1 MPKAQDQAQTQ
12 VQAHLHER
20 TEGPGQAG
28 QPGQAG
34 ETVQTRST
42 ERTFTNAARRAQ
54 IVAAAIET
62 IAELG
67 HARASFARITE
78 RAGLSSPRMIS
89 YHFADKD
96 DLMQQIVREVFTAGA
111 EFIGARMAAEE
122 TVAGKLRAYLE
133 ANLQFLREHPRE
145 VLALTEIGPYVRDAD
160 AQPYTSQSA
169 QEPSVRGLEELLA
182 AGQRSGEFRAFD
194 VRAMAVMIR
203 GAVDAA
209 AQRLRGEPGLDF
221 DAYTRELV
229 TVFSLA
235 TRSE

>member
-1 MPKAQDQAQTQ
+1 MGASSMAQ
-12 VQAHLHER
+12 
-20 TEGPGQAG
+20 
-28 QPGQAG
+28 
-34 ETVQTRST
+34 T

-67 HARASFARITE
+67 YAKASFARITA

-96 DLMQQIVREVFTAGA
+96 DLMHQIVREVFTAGA

-122 TVAGKLRAYLE
+122 TAAGRLRAYVE

-145 VLALTEIGPYVRDAD
+145 MAALTEIGPHVRDAD
-160 AQPYTSQSA
+160 GRPYTSQSA
-169 QEPSVRGLEELLA
+169 QEPSVRGLEELLS
-182 AGQRSGEFRAFD
+182 AGQRGGEFRDFD
-194 VRAMAVMIR
+194 VRSMAVMIR

-209 AQRLRGEPGLDF
+209 ARRLRGEPGLDF
-221 DAYTRELV
+221 DTYAREV
-229 TVFSLA
+229 ATAFALA
-235 TRSE
+235 TRSG

>member
-1 MPKAQDQAQTQ
+1 MQ
-12 VQAHLHER
+12 
-20 TEGPGQAG
+20 
-28 QPGQAG
+28 
-34 ETVQTRST
+34 T

-67 HARASFARITE
+67 YAKASFARITE

-96 DLMQQIVREVFTAGA
+96 DLMHQIVREVFTAGA

-122 TVAGKLRAYLE
+122 TMAGRLRAYVA
-133 ANLQFLREHPRE
+133 ANLQFLREHPQE
-145 VLALTEIGPYVRDAD
+145 MAALTEIGPHVRDTGG
-160 AQPYTSQSA
+160 QPYTSQST
-169 QEPSVRGLEELLA
+169 QEPSVRGLEELLS
-182 AGQRSGEFRAFD
+182 AGQRSGEFRDFD
-194 VRAMAVMIR
+194 VRSMAVMIR

-221 DAYTRELV
+221 DAYAREV
-229 TVFSLA
+229 ATAFTLA
-235 TRSE
+235 TRSSG